1 MKKVVKKLTVVFG
14 AVLIFGGAIFGYR
27 YFSGKKE
34 PAYDFVVVKRDTL
47 IQEVSVTGRVKPTE
61 SVDLA
66 FESGGKV
73 AGINVKIGDKAIKDQ
88 ILAELDNAGMMAQV
102 RQAEA
107 GLENA
112 KAQLTQYQ
120 ATLENEQAKLLEL
133 NRGTRKEEVKL
144 AETKVANAEK
154 ALIDAKDNLT
164 KATTKAESELN
175 KAKQSVSD
183 YEKNLDNIKS
193 KAEIDL
199 ANIYNDIEDILNDG
213 YAKAHD
219 AVNTKTAG
227 MFNGNVL
234 TFYTSDS
241 LAKANAESRRPGAV
255 SAVNDFSAALKNIAK
270 DYPGLDQNLIKAE
283 NWLLT
288 SANFLLPL
296 IDAVNL
302 ETNLSAA
309 TKETYQGN
317 LYTARNNINTEIDD
331 IDDKQASITAQKQT
345 NQNNID
351 SAEAALNTA
360 KAALNLQDATNQSNI
375 STAEAQVTTA
385 ENNLESA
392 KDELALKK
400 AGSAPEQISG
410 QEAKVRQARANITS
424 QQAKI
429 KEAQANLEDCQT
441 QLTKA
446 MIKAPFD
453 GVIIRQEAK
462 AGEIVGANINLIAL
476 ISERQYEIEVFIP
489 EADIAKVKI
498 GNLAQVTLDAYGN
511 EIFFEAKAK
520 SIEPAETIIEGV
532 PTYKTILE
540 FTAPDERIKSGMTA
554 NIDVSTEKREN
565 AIVIPGRAVISRN
578 GDKIVRLLDA
588 KGKAYQEVKVAVGL
602 RSSDGRVEILS
613 GINEGDKVIT
623 FAEEK

>member
-1 MKKVVKKLTVVFG
+1 MKKVVKKLTVIFG
-14 AVLIFGGAIFGYR
+14 VVLVLGGAIFGYK
-27 YFSGKKE
+27 YFSSQKK
-34 PAYDFVVVKRDTL
+34 PTYDFVVAKKDIL
-47 IQEVSVTGRVKPTE
+47 IQEVSVTGRVKPAE

-73 AGINVKIGDKAIKDQ
+73 AAINVKVGDKVIKDQ
-88 ILAELDNAGMMAQV
+88 VLAELDNAGMMAQL

-107 GLENA
+107 GIENT
-112 KAQLTQYQ
+112 KAQLAQYQ

-133 NRGTRKEEVKL
+133 NRGTRKEEIKL
-144 AETKVANAEK
+144 AETKKANAEK
-154 ALIDAKDNLT
+154 ALVDTRDNLA

-183 YEKNLDNIKS
+183 YEKNLDNIES
-193 KAEIDL
+193 KAETDL
-199 ANIYNDIEDILNDG
+199 ANIYDDIEDILNDG

-234 TFYTSDS
+234 TFSTSDS
-241 LAKANAESRRPGAV
+241 SVKANAEARRPGAV
-255 SAVNDFSAALKNIAK
+255 SAVNDFSAALKNISK
-270 DYPGLDQNLIKAE
+270 DYSGLDQNLIKAE

-288 SANFLLPL
+288 IANFLLPV
-296 IDAVNL
+296 IDAVNS

-317 LYTARNNINTEIDD
+317 LYTARNNINTELDD
-331 IDDKQASITAQKQT
+331 VDDKQADITAQKQT

-392 KDELALKK
+392 RDELALKK

-410 QEAKVRQARANITS
+410 QEAKVRQSRANITS

-429 KEAQANLEDCQT
+429 KEAQANLEDYQA

-446 MIKAPFD
+446 MIKAPFS
-453 GVIIRQEAK
+453 GMITRQEAK
-462 AGEIVGANINLIAL
+462 AGEIVGANISLIAL

-498 GNLAQVTLDAYGN
+498 GNLAQATLDAYGN
-511 EIFFEAKAK
+511 EVFFEAEAK

-540 FTAPDERIKSGMTA
+540 FIAPDERIKSGMTA
-554 NIDVSTEKREN
+554 NIDISTEKREN

-588 KGKAYQEVKVAVGL
+588 KGKTYQEVRVVVGL
-602 RSSDGRVEILS
+602 RGSDGRVEILS
-613 GINEGDKVIT
+613 GIKEGDKVVT
-623 FAEEK
+623 FMEEE